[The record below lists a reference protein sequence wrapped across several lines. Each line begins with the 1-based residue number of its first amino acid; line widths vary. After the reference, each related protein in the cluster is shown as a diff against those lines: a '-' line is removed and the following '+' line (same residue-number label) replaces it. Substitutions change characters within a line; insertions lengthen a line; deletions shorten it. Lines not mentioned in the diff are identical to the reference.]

1 SSPSPTPTPK
11 SSRPCA
17 RSSTARRRRPDH
29 GPAGCQ
35 MTRRKLVAAALFFT
49 LAGVVA
55 MMPPFVLLFQ
65 FEESIFGVPVEAAY
79 IFFVWALLVF
89 GARAFSRLLPDDPPA
104 PE

>member
-1 SSPSPTPTPK
+1 
-11 SSRPCA
+11 
-17 RSSTARRRRPDH
+17 
-29 GPAGCQ
+29 

-89 GARAFSRLLPDDPPA
+89 GARAFSRLLPDDPPVDENRRDSE
-104 PE
+104 P